1 MCQHLPS
8 KSEVEDLF
16 VGIAA
21 ALLVNII
28 LDGIDELPE
37 GCGYRIRSHD
47 LYGPLPEIEIEYK
60 GDREQILDRIS
71 LEIARLGA
79 INRLRYELAAQV
91 SNCEFISATPS
102 DKITVVGIRSGGRTI
117 LARGRDLCQAYQRLN
132 RKLAESS
139 LEVA

>member
-1 MCQHLPS
+1 MSQHLLS

-21 ALLVNII
+21 ALLVKII

-37 GCGYRIRSHD
+37 ECGYRIRSHD
-47 LYGPLPEIEIEYK
+47 LYGPLPDIEIEYK

-91 SNCEFISATPS
+91 SNCEFIIPTPS
-102 DKITVVGIRSGGRTI
+102 DKLMVVGIRTGGRTI
-117 LARGRDLCQAYQRLN
+117 LAKGRDPCQAYQRLN
-132 RKLAESS
+132 RKLCDWSRAWI
-139 LEVA
+139 